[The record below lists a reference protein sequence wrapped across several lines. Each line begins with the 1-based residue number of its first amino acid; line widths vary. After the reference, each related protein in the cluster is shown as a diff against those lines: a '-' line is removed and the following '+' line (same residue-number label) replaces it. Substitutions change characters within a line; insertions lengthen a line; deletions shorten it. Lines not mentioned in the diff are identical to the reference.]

1 MKTFQHQL
9 LTFCFTRPQITFR
22 HTIAG
27 DDTSIGH
34 DDDFE
39 LIEWKPPSKQ
49 TATPQ
54 SVKRIG

>member
-9 LTFCFTRPQITFR
+9 LICFTRLRINFR
-22 HTIAG
+22 HTSAG
-27 DDTSIGH
+27 DTSICH

-39 LIEWKPPSKQ
+39 LKEWKPLLKQ

-54 SVKRIG
+54 PVKRIGL